1 MSQGTILIGIGYAGC
16 KVLAKAKTDLT
27 KLYIDTDSEDIKRY
41 GGRYKSAKKRRKC
54 YENR

>member
-16 KVLAKAKTDLT
+16 KILAKAKTDLT